1 MSNCTFNPTIY
12 ITAFLV
18 SSRLG
23 GVVLGGCGGIYT
35 GNYLSFCQLHRKCP
49 SPNTPPPVFLQEAP
63 GENCRRSG
71 FLPACCCTDTLLTDC
86 RRVLMKDGRDT
97 TRSRIY
103 TEMTSCPPSVPRLL
117 LQTFYHELVSRQE
130 PFISLNS
137 TEACSHVHM
146 FTCSHDLQTHSVMLN

>member
-18 SSRLG
+18 SSWVESCWVGVG
-23 GVVLGGCGGIYT
+23 GFIQEMISASVSCT
-35 GNYLSFCQLHRKCP
+35 GSVRPLTL
-49 SPNTPPPVFLQEAP
+49 PPPVFLQEAP

-146 FTCSHDLQTHSVMLN
+146 FT